1 VADKIKHTLAR
12 SKTMRTFI
20 ISLLLIGIALLISFR
35 FLYWMEKQDEQTM
48 KSAQSYEKCVKDKYN
63 INPSAYYAEYGKYPY
78 CDN

>member
-1 VADKIKHTLAR
+1 MK
-12 SKTMRTFI
+12 TFI

-48 KSAQSYEKCVKDKYN
+48 KSAQSYERCVQKKYN

>member
-1 VADKIKHTLAR
+1 MK
-12 SKTMRTFI
+12 TFI
-20 ISLLLIGIALLISFR
+20 ISVLLMCIALLISL

-48 KSAQSYEKCVKDKYN
+48 KSSQIYERCVKDKYN